1 MGWGPTL
8 HFKQVPRQCWS
19 TKHED
24 LEPVGRRWAWV
35 PASLLG
41 NRTHTGFGVGL
52 GSWVWVPQASCV
64 PLTGLT
70 MATASGTSKAN
81 ISRASVALRSA
92 NTQLRPSPWSRAAWP
107 AWTPTPSC
115 CLSWAPC
122 PLSTPESGPHPPSP
136 PLDGHQLSRRPC
148 HLLLTAHLLFPQPFT
163 HSCQRPWRSDSPS
176 LPELVPPWEG
186 DFRAGHTPVPHPQ
199 LKFDELKWA
208 SIPTG
213 FLLNKYWVW

>member
-24 LEPVGRRWAWV
+24 LEPVGRRQGWV

-70 MATASGTSKAN
+70 MVTASGTSKAN

-136 PLDGHQLSRRPC
+136 PLDGHSSAGAPVICCSQPIFSSPSPSHIPARGPGG
-148 HLLLTAHLLFPQPFT
+148 LTAPLSQSWFLPGRVTSGLATPL
-163 HSCQRPWRSDSPS
+163 SPS
-176 LPELVPPWEG
+176 SAEV
-186 DFRAGHTPVPHPQ
+186 
-199 LKFDELKWA
+199 
-208 SIPTG
+208 
-213 FLLNKYWVW
+213 